1 MNIITIIKFIM
12 MSSEISISDLD
23 VYQLYQQIKRLEIH
37 FEKDSANITDENL
50 DLWLLLKKQM
60 EIKKE
65 GGDEFGVMNFLL

>member
-1 MNIITIIKFIM
+1 M
-12 MSSEISISDLD
+12 MSSELSIKDLD

-50 DLWLLLKKQM
+50 DAWLLLKKQM

-65 GGDEFGVMNFLL
+65 EGGELGVINFLL